1 MKIAILEGL
10 LFLAG
15 DEGLN
20 DEIIKE
26 VLEIDEIELNELVE
40 QLKHEL
46 QNPQRGLVLLKLS
59 NKYKLA
65 TKKEHYEYYEKL
77 VDNPTNF
84 TFSNAALET
93 LAIIAYNQ
101 PITRIEVEK
110 IRGVNSDNII
120 RRLLNR
126 SLIKESGRKEG
137 LGRAMTYSITDDF
150 LNVFNLKSI
159 DELPKLKNLN
169 LDLDD
174 NLNIFETNFKDDEND

>member
-1 MKIAILEGL
+1 MKIAVLEGL

-15 DEGLN
+15 DEGLS
-20 DEIIKE
+20 DEVIKE
-26 VLEIDEIELNELVE
+26 VLEVSDDELNDLIELFNK
-40 QLKHEL
+40 QLDDPK
-46 QNPQRGLVLLKLS
+46 RGLILLKLS

-65 TKKEHYEYYEKL
+65 TKKEHYEFYEKL

-84 TFSNAALET
+84 SFSNATLET
-93 LAIIAYNQ
+93 LAIVAYNQ

-110 IRGVNSDNII
+110 IRGVNSDGII

-126 SLIKESGRKEG
+126 SLIKESGRRDS

-159 DELPKLKNLN
+159 EELPKLKDLN
-169 LDLDD
+169 LDLDEE
-174 NLNIFETNFKDDEND
+174 LNIFESNFKDDEND